1 MADKNILVI
10 NKLNKKVKGAH
21 ILKDVS
27 FVVPQGCVCAFIGH
41 NGAGKTTTI
50 KSIINL
56 FQYDSGSILIDGINA
71 KDSIS
76 AHNILGYVP
85 ERDFFPRL
93 TGRIFLSNLCTY
105 YGLSKTAI
113 KQKIKYY
120 SKVFDFEDKLDI
132 NMQRLSSGQKK
143 KILIAQALLHN
154 PKLIILDE
162 PTENLDPDTRDIF
175 YKVIKKH
182 SKEGASIFISTHN
195 LDEIQNYAN
204 YVVILVKGQVKYQG

>member
-1 MADKNILVI
+1 MDVKNILII
-10 NKLNKKVKGAH
+10 NKLNKKTKQQM

-27 FVVPQGCVCAFIGH
+27 FVVPRGCICAFIGH

-50 KSIINL
+50 KSILNL
-56 FQYDSGSILIDGINA
+56 FQYDSGEITINSINA
-71 KDSIS
+71 KDSIV
-76 AHNILGYVP
+76 AHSIIGYVP

-93 TGRIFLSNLCTY
+93 TGNIFLTNLCSY
-105 YGLSKTAI
+105 FGLSKTEI
-113 KQKIKYY
+113 NRKINYY
-120 SKVFDFEDKLDI
+120 SRVFDFKNKLNI

-143 KILIAQALLHN
+143 KILISQALLHD
-154 PKLIILDE
+154 PQLIICDE

-182 SKEGASIFISTHN
+182 NKKGATIFISTHN

-204 YVVILVKGQVKYQG
+204 YVVILVKGKVKYQG